1 MFMIKIQK
9 KFLECFERFTKTHN
23 NMMKMII
30 FNNHFNMMA
39 RSWHKDIKWRW
50 WYERAFTAQMQFLKF
65 FVYIKMLPKILF
77 FLNFLSEDTM
87 LRIFK
92 TYRSFLFCVLATNAF
107 QIYRHTGQL
116 PREHLRNNTYFK
128 AKLFK
133 KIMSF
138 SPPLIICL
146 LIIDS
151 RMVKVGLI
159 TTRK

>member
-1 MFMIKIQK
+1 
-9 KFLECFERFTKTHN
+9 
-23 NMMKMII
+23 MMKMII

-50 WYERAFTAQMQFLKF
+50 YERALTAQMQFLKF

-77 FLNFLSEDTM
+77 FLNFLWEDIL

-92 TYRSFLFCVLATNAF
+92 TYKAF
-107 QIYRHTGQL
+107 YFAYL
-116 PREHLRNNTYFK
+116 PPLHSMFTDIQCTCLMSIF
-128 AKLFK
+128 AIIHGLK
-133 KIMSF
+133 KIIPKKFMSF

>member
-1 MFMIKIQK
+1 
-9 KFLECFERFTKTHN
+9 
-23 NMMKMII
+23 
-30 FNNHFNMMA
+30 
-39 RSWHKDIKWRW
+39 
-50 WYERAFTAQMQFLKF
+50 
-65 FVYIKMLPKILF
+65 MLPKILF

-92 TYRSFLFCVLATNAF
+92 TYRSFLFCVLATNIL
-107 QIYRHTGQL
+107 QMYRHTGQ
-116 PREHLRNNTYFK
+116 PAREHLRNNTYFE